1 MAVGVSD
8 LRFKGREGYRGWAH
22 GKETIEGFE
31 EMNERGADYIFPMWS
46 ELFTP
51 VEQYS

>member
-8 LRFKGREGYRGWAH
+8 LMFKGREGYRGWAH

-31 EMNERGADYIFPMWS
+31 QMTERGADYIFPMWS
-46 ELFTP
+46 ELFSP
-51 VEQYS
+51 VE